1 MTGRLIDTTL
11 REGSQALVRYLTDDQ
26 RQALLAGLL
35 RIGVEEIE
43 LGHAVAES
51 AYDPEPLADLID
63 LAADLA
69 PDTRRAVWCRARR
82 DDILAAAEL
91 EPDVVSFALPV
102 SDLHLERRLGRGR
115 EWALA
120 QPAQLTELAR
130 RSGVE
135 YVSIGL
141 EDATRA
147 DPDFLD
153 QVVAAV
159 AAAGADRVRIAD
171 TVGICHP
178 GELTTLVK
186 RVRRSFPGE
195 IAVHLHDDF
204 GMASGSAVAAL
215 QAGADWADVSVTGLG
230 ERAGIARTE
239 EVAGWLAIR
248 GGADYDLLAARQV
261 AHQVAGW
268 VGREIADHAPVVGEK
283 LFACESGLHLA
294 GLARDPATY
303 EPYPP
308 DLVGASRQWQRG
320 RGAGREAVA
329 ALAPD
334 LDHNV
339 VEATARV
346 RRAAANRSR
355 ALHPSEW
362 GEVLRLADRQDR
374 P

>member
-1 MTGRLIDTTL
+1 MTGLIDTTL
-11 REGSQALVRYLTDDQ
+11 REGSQALVGYLTDDQ

-35 RIGVEEIE
+35 RIGVEEVE
-43 LGHAVAES
+43 LGHAIAEP
-51 AYDPEPLADLID
+51 AYDPDSLADLLD
-63 LAADLA
+63 LAAELS
-69 PDTRRAVWCRARR
+69 PGTRRAVWCRARN

-102 SDLHLERRLGRGR
+102 SDLHLERRLGRDR

-120 QPAQLTELAR
+120 QPARLLRLAR
-130 RSGVE
+130 GAGIE

-147 DPDFLD
+147 DPLFLD
-153 QVVAAV
+153 QLVDAA

-171 TVGICHP
+171 TVGVCQP
-178 GELTTLVK
+178 TELANLVA
-186 RVRRSFPGE
+186 RVRQRFSRDL
-195 IAVHLHDDF
+195 AVHVHDDF
-204 GMASGSAVAAL
+204 GMATGSAIAAL

-239 EVAGWLAIR
+239 EVAGWLTIR
-248 GGADYDLLAARQV
+248 GGADYDLLAAREV
-261 AHQVAGW
+261 AHQVARW
-268 VGREIADHAPVVGEK
+268 VGREVPENAPVVGEK

-308 DLVGASRQWQRG
+308 DLVGASRQWRLG
-320 RGAGREAVA
+320 RGAGREAVS
-329 ALAPD
+329 ALLPGASADP
-334 LDHNV
+334 
-339 VEATARV
+339 VELTAQV
-346 RRAAANRSR
+346 RRAAVAQAR

-362 GEVLRLADRQDR
+362 AAVLPFRD
-374 P
+374 